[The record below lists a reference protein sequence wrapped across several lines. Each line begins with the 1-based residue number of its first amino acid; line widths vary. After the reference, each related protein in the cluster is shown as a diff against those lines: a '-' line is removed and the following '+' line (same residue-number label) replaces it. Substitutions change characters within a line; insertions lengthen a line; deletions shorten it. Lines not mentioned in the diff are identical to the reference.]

1 MNLFAYGTLM
11 TPEGLRESLGD
22 RADALGYQVARLA
35 GWRRVWNAYREEWNG
50 GVLNIERQEGAQVI
64 GVLVTGLTEQDF
76 DHLDRG
82 EASHLP
88 RESVYVEPD
97 SGEPVPAQIYYRR
110 RGNHTGRPS
119 TRYLGIVVERA
130 RQAGPAVLENLRTG
144 AVDPSG
150 LPYLL
155 P

>member
-11 TPEGLRESLGD
+11 TSDGLRESLD
-22 RADALGYQVARLA
+22 NRADRLSYQVARLT

-50 GVLNIERQEGAQVI
+50 GVLNIEPQDGAQVI
-64 GVLVTGLTEQDF
+64 GVLVMGLTEEDF
-76 DHLDRG
+76 ELLDRG

-88 RESVYVEPD
+88 RESVYVEPEN
-97 SGEPVPAQIYYRR
+97 GEPVPAQIYYRR
-110 RGNHTGRPS
+110 RGNHLGRPS

-130 RQAGPAVLENLRTG
+130 RQAGPAVFENLRSES
-144 AVDPSG
+144 VDPLG